1 MGKREERGRRVER
14 GRREGMKGRNEGI
27 RKGMGKKVKKDSD
40 EHEYMKRNE
49 MSNSKKKRK
58 SGK

>member
-1 MGKREERGRRVER
+1 
-14 GRREGMKGRNEGI
+14 MKGRNEGI
-27 RKGMGKKVKKDSD
+27 RKGMGKIVKKDSD
-40 EHEYMKRNE
+40 KHEYMKRNE

>member
-27 RKGMGKKVKKDSD
+27 RKGMGEKVKKDSD
-40 EHEYMKRNE
+40 KHDYMKRIE